1 MDAWKG
7 DDFWR
12 GEASAVRWLKGRFP
26 FHARCHGSNRRVGVH
41 PNRGVADL
49 GAICH
54 DIAKIFYLFPMTSL
68 RISGG
73 RILCGLIL
81 SLVPVAAWMV
91 PVESPAAGGQ
101 PVSYFNEVRPIFQAN
116 CQGCHQPAK
125 AKGGYVMTDLK
136 KLFAG
141 GEKEGVAV
149 VPGDVSKGS
158 LLEQI
163 QPVDGSAEMPKN
175 KPPLAESQLAV
186 IRRWIAEGAKDDTPA
201 DAVAH
206 FDAEHPPVY
215 PRLPVVA
222 SMDYSPDGSLLA
234 VSGFHEIL
242 LHKADGSGLAGR
254 LIGISQRIQSV
265 RFSPDGKWLAAAG
278 GDPGRMGEVQVWEVA
293 TGRLKNSLPVGWDTL
308 HGVSW
313 SPDGTQVAFGCADN
327 TVRVLEVQSGKQLL
341 QMGSHNDWALETVFS
356 VKGDHVVSVGR
367 DMTVKL
373 SDVPGQRFIDN
384 VTSITPGAL
393 RGGLD
398 SVDRHPEKDIIAVGG
413 ADGSPQ
419 LFQIFRTA
427 ARKIGDNANLVK
439 KYDAMTGRVSVVRFS
454 RDGRLLAAVSA
465 LDGAGELSVFSVG
478 EDFTGPKRIQDLRGK
493 PAKDRTPQEAAEIAA
508 FENDFGWRTVQV
520 KLPVAPY
527 ALAFHPDGTRLA
539 VAGSDGMIRFVD
551 AAAGSVQREF
561 AAAPVQAGAKPPV
574 GRVLVRRTAESAV
587 AEGEV
592 APDPA
597 QVQALEVSP
606 DRVEIGRRNDA
617 VQLLVTARLA
627 SGEVADVT
635 RLAKLEMAEPVA
647 SLTPR
652 GRVLPARDGET
663 RLRVSYAGRNVEVL
677 VKVAGSQKP
686 FEADFVKDV
695 NPVMTKLG
703 CNQGACHGS
712 KNGKG
717 GFKLSLRGYDPLFDV
732 RALTDEVA
740 GRRVSLSSPDDSLM
754 LLKAIAEVPHE
765 GGRRCEN
772 GDPAYQILR
781 QWIADGARL
790 SQKAARVKS
799 IELLPGNPVLGQ
811 VGSRLQ
817 MRVVATYTDGVRR
830 DVTADAFL
838 DSGNVDVSTVDGSG
852 LVQTLRRGE
861 APMLARF
868 EGSYAAT
875 TVTVMG
881 DRKGFEWKPPQSWG
895 RIDELAAAKWQRMK
909 IEPSDLCTDGEF
921 LRRVSLDLTGLPPGP
936 DELKAFLADPRPTR
950 EKRDA
955 AVDRLIGTPEFLDHW
970 TNKWSDMLQVNAKFL
985 GREGAD
991 GFRVWIRSQL
1001 EKNVPYDQFVRS
1013 ILTAQG
1019 SNFENPAA
1027 SYWKVLRQPAEA
1039 MENTTHLFLATRFN
1053 CNKCHDHPFERWTQD
1068 QYYQTGAYFAQFT
1081 LADDAANSKGRRLG
1095 GTAVEGAKPLFEKI
1109 VENPAGTIVHDR
1121 TGAVTEPQFPYP
1133 AKAEVDPKSPRRVQL
1148 AAWMT
1153 SPDNR
1158 YFASSYAN
1166 RLWGYLLGR
1175 GLIEPLDDIRAG
1187 NPPSNPELLEHLSRR
1202 FVESGFNVRSLLRE
1216 ICTSRTYQLSIQTNR
1231 WNADDTTNYSHAVA
1245 RRLPAETLFD
1255 AVYRVTGSSKGGQ
1268 RATSLVENEG
1278 EMSTFLAT
1286 LGRPL
1291 RESACEC
1298 ERSSELRLGSVMALL
1313 SGPTVSSAIQ
1323 DPKNALAGLVAQ
1335 HQDDANLVNALF
1347 LRVLSRDATAREI
1360 EATRKLLATVD
1371 SDHQKI
1377 AAAWQA
1383 KEKEQAPVIARMEKE
1398 REAAISKATAELG
1411 AYEAATQFYR
1421 EEREKVRK
1429 EREAQ
1434 AAQALKAFEEGL
1446 AERTAGWLASTK
1458 PAADAPV
1465 WVALKPREARA
1476 SLPQAAL
1483 KVQPDGSILASGANN
1498 RTDYVVTLDTDLQ
1511 GITGLLLEVLPD
1523 ASLPEFGPGRAKNG
1537 NFVLNSIALKAAAKG
1552 KPEAVVGLKEA
1563 WASFSQDK
1571 YPVAAAIGAEEDA
1584 KGWALAGGLGRRQVA
1599 AFRLEQPLPGGAGTT
1614 LRVTLSHKQPENVI
1628 GRFRLHVTTS
1638 ANPLGAGLPAGLH
1651 ALLTHDP
1658 AARTPEQVKAVS
1670 EHLRVA
1676 DPEYWR
1682 LKKLEASARQPLQ
1695 PDPKHTGLQ
1704 QALASAKEPIRL
1716 DPALVQVR
1724 EDMEASK
1731 RQVAN
1736 KRLTVVQDLTWALV
1750 NNPAFLFN
1758 R

>member
-1 MDAWKG
+1 
-7 DDFWR
+7 
-12 GEASAVRWLKGRFP
+12 
-26 FHARCHGSNRRVGVH
+26 
-41 PNRGVADL
+41 
-49 GAICH
+49 
-54 DIAKIFYLFPMTSL
+54 MTTL
-68 RISGG
+68 HQIGG
-73 RILCGLIL
+73 RILRGLIFPIA
-81 SLVPVAAWMV
+81 PVALTLGA
-91 PVESPAAGGQ
+91 PGAHAVESGPGKA

-125 AKGGYVMTDLK
+125 AKGGYVMTDMK
-136 KLFAG
+136 KMFAG
-141 GEKEGVAV
+141 GDKEGVAV

-163 QPVDGSAEMPKN
+163 LPVDGSAEMPKN
-175 KPPLAESQLAV
+175 KPPLTEPQLAV

-222 SMDYSPDGSLLA
+222 SMDFSPDGQLLA
-234 VSGFHEIL
+234 VSGFHEVL
-242 LHKADGSGLAGR
+242 LHKADGSGIAGR
-254 LIGISQRIQSV
+254 LIGISQRIQNV
-265 RFSPDGKWLAAAG
+265 RFSPDGKWLLVVG
-278 GDPGRMGEVQVWEVA
+278 GDPGRMGEVQIWEVA
-293 TGRLKNSLPVGWDTL
+293 TQKLKNSIPVGWDTL
-308 HGVSW
+308 YGASW
-313 SPDGTQVAFGCADN
+313 SPDSTQIAFGCADN
-327 TVRVLEVQSGKQLL
+327 TVRVIEVQTGKQLL
-341 QMGSHNDWALETVFS
+341 QMGSHNEWALETVFS
-356 VKGDHVVSVGR
+356 TKGDHVVSVAR

-398 SVDRHPEKDIIAVGG
+398 SVDRHPKQDVIAVGG

-427 ARKIGDNANLVK
+427 ARRIGDNANLIK
-439 KYDAMTGRVSVVRFS
+439 KYDGMLGRVSVVRFS
-454 RDGRLLAAVSA
+454 KDGRHLAAVSA

-478 EDFTGPKRIQDLRGK
+478 EDFTGSKQIQNLRAK
-493 PAKDRTPQEAAEIAA
+493 PAKDRNPQETSELAA
-508 FENDFGWRTVQV
+508 FEDTFGWRTVHM
-520 KLPVAPY
+520 KLPMAPY
-527 ALAFHPDGTRLA
+527 ALAFHPDGSRVA
-539 VAGSDGMIRFVD
+539 VSGSDGAVRFVD
-551 AAAGSVQREF
+551 VSTGMVSREF
-561 AAAPVQAGAKPPV
+561 AAAPVQKGAKPPV
-574 GRVLVRRTAESAV
+574 GRTLVRRTAEPAV

-592 APDPA
+592 APEPG
-597 QVQALEVSP
+597 QIQALEVSP
-606 DRVEIGRRNDA
+606 AKIDIARRNDA
-617 VQLLVTARLA
+617 VQVLVTAKLV

-635 RLAKLEMAEPVA
+635 RLAKLELGEPLA
-647 SLTPR
+647 TMTPR
-652 GRVLPARDGET
+652 GRLVPARDGET
-663 RLRVSYAGRNVEVL
+663 RLKVSYAGRTTEVP
-677 VKVAGSQKP
+677 VKVAGAQKP
-686 FEADFVKDV
+686 FEADFVRDV
-695 NPVMTKLG
+695 NPAMTKLG

-732 RALTDEVA
+732 RALTDELA

-772 GDPAYQILR
+772 GDPAYRILR
-781 QWIADGARL
+781 QWIAEGAKL
-790 SQKAARVKS
+790 KETAARVKS
-799 IELLPGNPVLGQ
+799 IEVLPINPVLGQ

-817 MRVVATYTDGVRR
+817 MRVLATYTDGVQR

-838 DSGNVDVSTVDGSG
+838 DSGNVDVSTVDGAG

-861 APMLARF
+861 APILARF

-881 DRKGFEWKPPQSWG
+881 DRKGFEWKAPETWG
-895 RIDELAAAKWQRMK
+895 RIDELAASKWQRMK
-909 IEPSDLCTDGEF
+909 IQPSELCTDGEF
-921 LRRVSLDLTGLPPGP
+921 LRRVTLDLTGLPPGP
-936 DELKAFLADPRPTR
+936 EELRAFLNDTRPTR
-950 EKRDA
+950 EKREA
-955 AVDRLIGTPEFLDHW
+955 AVDRLIGTQEFLDHW

-991 GFRVWIRSQL
+991 AFRMWIRGQL

-1039 MENTTHLFLATRFN
+1039 LENTTHLFLATRFN

-1068 QYYQTGAYFAQFT
+1068 QYYQTGAYFAQFS
-1081 LADDAANSKGRRLG
+1081 LADDAANSKGRKLG
-1095 GTAVEGAKPLFEKI
+1095 GTAVEGAKPLFEK
-1109 VENPAGTIVHDR
+1109 VAENPAGTFVHDR

-1133 AKAEVDPKSPRRVQL
+1133 AKAEVDPKSPRRIQL
-1148 AAWMT
+1148 AAWLT

-1166 RLWGYLLGR
+1166 RAWGYLLGR

-1187 NPPSNPELLEHLSRR
+1187 NPASNPELLEHLTKR
-1202 FVESGFNVRSLLRE
+1202 FVEGGFNVRSLLRE
-1216 ICTSRTYQLSIQTNR
+1216 ICVSRTYQLSIQTNK
-1231 WNADDTTNYSHAVA
+1231 WNEDDTTNYSHAVA

-1255 AVYRVTGSSKGGQ
+1255 AVYKVTGSSKAAH
-1268 RATSLVENEG
+1268 RATSMVENEG

-1313 SGPTVSSAIQ
+1313 SGPTISSAIQ
-1323 DPKNALAGLVAQ
+1323 DPKNALATLVTQ
-1335 HQDDANLVNALF
+1335 HQDDANLVNELF

-1360 EATRKLLATVD
+1360 EATRKLLGTVD
-1371 SDHQKI
+1371 ADHQKV
-1377 AAAWQA
+1377 AAAWEA

-1398 REAAISKATAELG
+1398 REAAIAKATAELTG
-1411 AYEAATQFYR
+1411 YETATQFFR

-1429 EREAQ
+1429 ERETQ
-1434 AAQALKAFEEGL
+1434 AVQAVKGYEESL
-1446 AERTAGWLASTK
+1446 AERTAGWLASQK

-1465 WVALKPREARA
+1465 WLTLKPKEAKA
-1476 SLPQAAL
+1476 TLPQTTL
-1483 KVQPDGSILASGANN
+1483 KVQPDNSILASGGNN
-1498 RTDYVVTLDTDLQ
+1498 RTDYVVTFDTDAQ
-1511 GITGLLLEVLPD
+1511 AITGLLLEVLPD
-1523 ASLPEFGPGRAKNG
+1523 PSLPEFGPGRAKTG
-1537 NFVLNSIALKAAAKG
+1537 NFVLNGITLRAGAKG
-1552 KPEAVVGLKEA
+1552 KPESPVTLKEA

-1584 KGWALAGGLGRRQVA
+1584 KGWALSGGLGRRQLA
-1599 AFRLEQPLPGGAGTT
+1599 AFKLEQPIPGGPGTS
-1614 LRVTLSHKQPENVI
+1614 LRVTLSHKQPENTI
-1628 GRFRLHVTTS
+1628 GRFRLHVTTA
-1638 ANPLGAGLPAGLH
+1638 ANPLSAGLPEAVH
-1651 ALLTHDP
+1651 AVLNQDP
-1658 AARTPEQVKAVS
+1658 SARTADGLKLVA
-1670 EHLRVA
+1670 EHLRTA
-1676 DPEYWR
+1676 DAEYWR
-1682 LKKLEASARQPLQ
+1682 LKRLEHVAKQPLT

-1704 QALASAKEPIRL
+1704 QTLATAKEPIRL
-1716 DPALVQVR
+1716 DPILVQLR
-1724 EDMEASK
+1724 EDIEASK

-1736 KRLTVVQDLTWALV
+1736 KRLTVVQDLAWALV